1 MTRYLYPIESLPYDP
16 HDPSSVLRY
25 SKELIGK
32 SLREHMMDKGEEGW
46 DVGGKGD
53 FGRLLERVYYLLEN
67 DNEAAP
73 DIPESGIEL
82 KSGNIMTLQR
92 GGKRIKE
99 RLKLSSINYMEGFAA
114 DSFLES
120 SLWPKVE
127 HILLMLFMQGRDAQ
141 GKALSRID
149 EECSFSD
156 LLSWDAEEIRQMS
169 EDWAAI
175 KQMVTSNRA
184 NDLSEGMTW
193 YLGACTSGAN
203 ASDVSDAPGGKA
215 KRRAFCLKQ
224 SYLNYKLGFTGMV
237 SGPRVILTPPKGKG
251 IEQFVMD
258 EMNGYAGR
266 NAGDIAQELGRTDI
280 YRIMPKSHN
289 ALLAKLLLK
298 SILADKVEPSE
309 GFDTHFEQF
318 EKAGIIMKA
327 VCLESDGRLIES
339 ISFPAFKWI
348 DLAAE
353 EVWEDS
359 ELYGQVTSKFLFLVF
374 RKQQDSE
381 ERKFEGAF
389 FWTMPSSD
397 IEDMRKLWAD
407 TIGKIR
413 GGDYSQFLKKSQHP
427 VGHVRPHARDK
438 ADTFP
443 TPQGGAETKK
453 SFWLN
458 NDYIRELIRKFAP
471 SIFS

>member
-1 MTRYLYPIESLPYDP
+1 M
-16 HDPSSVLRY
+16 
-25 SKELIGK
+25 K
-32 SLREHMMDKGEEGW
+32 DKGEEGW
-46 DVGGKGD
+46 NVGGRGD
-53 FGRLLERVYYLLEN
+53 FGLLLERAYFLLEN
-67 DNEAAP
+67 DNLAEP
-73 DIPESGIEL
+73 DIRESGIEL
-82 KSGNIMTLQR
+82 KSGNIMTLPS
-92 GGKRIKE
+92 GGQRIKE
-99 RLKLSSINYMEGFAA
+99 RLKLSAINYMDGFSA

-127 HILLMLFMQGRDAQ
+127 RILLMLFMQGRDVH
-141 GKALSRID
+141 GNALSRID
-149 EECSFSD
+149 EKCSFAD
-156 LLSWDAEEIRQMS
+156 LLSWDAEEIHQMS

-175 KQMVTSNRA
+175 KQMVTTNRA
-184 NDLSEGMTW
+184 NELSEGMTW
-193 YLGACTSGAN
+193 YLGACTAGAN
-203 ASDVSDAPGGKA
+203 ASDVTDAPGGKA

-224 SYLNYKLGFTGMV
+224 SYLNYKLGFTGKI

-258 EMNGYAGR
+258 EMNSYAGR
-266 NAGDIAQELGRTDI
+266 KARDIAQELGRTDI
-280 YRIMPKSHN
+280 YQVMPKSHN

-298 SILADKVEPSE
+298 AILADKIERTD

-327 VCLESDGRLIES
+327 VCLESDGRLVES

-359 ELYGQVTSKFLFLVF
+359 ELYAQITSKFLFLVF

-397 IEDMRKLWAD
+397 IEEMKKLWAD
-407 TIGKIR
+407 TIEKIR
-413 GGDYSQFLKKSQHP
+413 SGDYSRFLKKTEHQ

-443 TPQGGAETKK
+443 TPQDGAETKK

-458 NDYIRELIRKFAP
+458 NDYIRNIIEK
-471 SIFS
+471 SINNK